1 MNGFALGG
9 GLELAMACT
18 VRFASENARLG
29 QPEVKLGIIPGYGGT
44 QRLPRLVGRGRA
56 LELLLSGDPI
66 PAAEAYRIGL
76 VNAVVPQAELLDYC
90 RAWLGKVLANGPL
103 ALGLVMEAVDAGLN
117 GGIDEGLRFEA
128 AAFGV
133 SAATEDRGK
142 VRARFWRSGA
152 RRLQESEHMAK
163 VFEGQLS
170 AAGLRFAIIVSR
182 FNSFITERLLGGA
195 MDALTRAGA
204 NADLIDVIKV
214 PGSWEVPMIAGE
226 VARQHRYDALI
237 CLSAV
242 IRGETPHFDYV
253 AGEAAK
259 GIAHVASET
268 GVPVAFGVLTTNT
281 LEQAIDRAGAKGGN
295 KGFDAA
301 MTAIEMANLLR
312 TLRQAT

>member
-1 MNGFALGG
+1 
-9 GLELAMACT
+9 
-18 VRFASENARLG
+18 
-29 QPEVKLGIIPGYGGT
+29 
-44 QRLPRLVGRGRA
+44 
-56 LELLLSGDPI
+56 
-66 PAAEAYRIGL
+66 
-76 VNAVVPQAELLDYC
+76 
-90 RAWLGKVLANGPL
+90 
-103 ALGLVMEAVDAGLN
+103 
-117 GGIDEGLRFEA
+117 
-128 AAFGV
+128 
-133 SAATEDRGK
+133 
-142 VRARFWRSGA
+142 
-152 RRLQESEHMAK
+152 MAK

-204 NADLIDVIKV
+204 SADLIDVIKV

-259 GIAHVASET
+259 GLGHVALET